1 MMPPRHCCRCG
12 AELPAT
18 AAPHARYCSPACRNA
33 AYKARKR
40 AERADRIH
48 AQFSE
53 RAEAPKAA
61 APVGE
66 EECAALVMELAMAA
80 TTPKEAAQT
89 APPQLRARLWRIADG
104 CLRSVES
111 EVGL

>member
-12 AELPAT
+12 AELPAD
-18 AAPHARYCSPACRNA
+18 AAQTARYCSPACRNA

-40 AERADRIH
+40 AERAERIH
-48 AQFSE
+48 SQFAE
-53 RAEAPKAA
+53 RAEAPHAA
-61 APVGE
+61 APLGE
-66 EECAALVMELAMAA
+66 DECAALVMELAMAA
-80 TTPKEAAQT
+80 STLKEAAQT
-89 APPQLRARLWRIADG
+89 APPTIRAKLWRIADG